1 MYTYG
6 ELTDDVKFLT
16 RKGVKCGSIG
26 KSAFGREIYYVRI
39 DGTERKGAVI
49 TAGIH
54 AREDVSTLFAI
65 KQIYAITKS
74 GSPCDLWFVPMVN
87 PDGNV
92 LAHGGAGEFPNRE
105 FLLGLNGG
113 SEDFGLWK
121 ANGRGVD
128 LNVNFD
134 AKWGEGAKN
143 VRSPAPENYVGT
155 RPFSEPE
162 SAALAAFTARVN
174 PLFTLSYHAKGRE
187 IYYDFGQTGND
198 MLRDRAMA
206 EYAASVTGYSL
217 IEGTRGSAGGYKDW
231 CVAKLGIPALTLELV
246 SDEYS
251 HPLPNESI
259 KEDFEKGWD
268 LPIRL
273 YEFPNG
279 GVYERT

>member
-16 RKGVKCGSIG
+16 RKGVKCGVVG
-26 KSAFGREIYYVRI
+26 KSAFGREIYYIRI
-39 DGTERKGAVI
+39 DGASKKGAVI

-54 AREDVSTLFAI
+54 ARESVSALFVV
-65 KQIYAITKS
+65 KQIYAILKA

-92 LAHGGAGEFPNRE
+92 LALEGVESFSNRDY
-105 FLLGLNGG
+105 LIGLNGG
-113 SEDFGLWK
+113 SSDFRLWK

-143 VRSPAPENYVGT
+143 VFSPASENYVGE

-162 SAALAAFTARVN
+162 SSALASFTQKVN

-187 IYYDFGQTGND
+187 IYYDFGQTGSV
-198 MLRDRAMA
+198 MRRDEAIA

-217 IEGTRGSAGGYKDW
+217 VRGTRGSAGGYKDW
-231 CVAKLGIPALTLELV
+231 CVAKLGIPSLTLELV
-246 SDEYS
+246 SDKYS

-259 KEDFEKGWD
+259 KEDFERGWE
-268 LPIRL
+268 LPTKL
-273 YEFPNG
+273 YNFMIG
-279 GVYERT
+279 GV